1 MVLSCIV
8 PVPLIDS
15 GLWGP
20 TTKHLKLYSQ
30 HKSNTLK
37 KAIFTRFHHGKTDKY
52 LNISLNLIILGEKFT

>member
-15 GLWGP
+15 RLWGP
-20 TTKHLKLYSQ
+20 TTQHRKLYSQ

-37 KAIFTRFHHGKTDKY
+37 KAIFIRFHYGKTDKY